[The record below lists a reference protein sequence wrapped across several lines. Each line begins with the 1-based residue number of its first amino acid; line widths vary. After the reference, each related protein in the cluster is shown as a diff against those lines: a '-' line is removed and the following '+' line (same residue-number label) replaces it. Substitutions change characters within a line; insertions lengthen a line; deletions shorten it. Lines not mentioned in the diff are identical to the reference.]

1 MSSKRSA
8 AQDKKATNLELDKG
22 LAASGADKKMD
33 NFCAVTIKHI
43 DIENGD
49 KINNLILK
57 KQIKKLF

>member
-33 NFCAVTIKHI
+33 NFWAVVAHQHSARPHTA
-43 DIENGD
+43 
-49 KINNLILK
+49 LVV
-57 KQIKKLF
+57 